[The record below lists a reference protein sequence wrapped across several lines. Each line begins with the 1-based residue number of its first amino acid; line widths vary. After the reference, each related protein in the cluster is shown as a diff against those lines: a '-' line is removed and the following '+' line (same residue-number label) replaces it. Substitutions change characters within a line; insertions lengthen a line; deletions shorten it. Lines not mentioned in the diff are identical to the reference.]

1 MEARRPGEGLEAAAH
16 TRVFCRGMMSGME
29 WLATKATR
37 YMEAAQKKRFHIHV
51 QDKYMPETH
60 EIKLKGVFRY
70 LPGK

>member
-1 MEARRPGEGLEAAAH
+1 M
-16 TRVFCRGMMSGME
+16 TSGME

-37 YMEAAQKKRFHIHV
+37 YMKAAQKKSFHMHV

-60 EIKLKGVFRY
+60 EIKLNGVFRY